1 MTSKGDISPS
11 KEKKTIKIEA
21 GMPFRPRRSGAESLV
36 QGKENNIQEKSF
48 FEYNNNSKDS
58 CIMGMRK

>member
-1 MTSKGDISPS
+1 MTSKGEISPS
-11 KEKKTIKIEA
+11 QEKKNLKIEA
-21 GMPFRPRRSGAESLV
+21 EVPYRPQRSGAESLV
-36 QGKENNIQEKSF
+36 QGKENFIQEKSF